1 VTTDPPAV
9 PLSPDAAQDAT
20 GAEALGSKQRRREES
35 DRRMLRAAAALIGR
49 QGVSGTSLGQIG
61 VKAGYSRGL
70 PTQRFGTKLALLE
83 AVIEAMEERFLRV
96 VERRTRGLKGCEA
109 LDERVRLQIL
119 SVHEMPDTVT
129 ALYHM
134 IVDSF
139 GAEPELRPRIAALHR
154 AYHEN
159 LRGFLRQAE
168 AMGELR
174 EGVDIERAARTVSGT
189 ISGVCIQAL
198 VDGDTAR
205 LVGDADYVA
214 EAFLS
219 RVARPEILERVI
231 AARTAR

>member
-1 VTTDPPAV
+1 MTVPP
-9 PLSPDAAQDAT
+9 SD
-20 GAEALGSKQRRREES
+20 EAGRDQAGPEELGSKQRRREES

-49 QGVSGTSLGQIG
+49 QGVSGTTLGQIG
-61 VKAGYSRGL
+61 VEAGYSRGL
-70 PTQRFGTKLALLE
+70 PTQRFGTKQALLE

-109 LDERVRLQIL
+109 LDERVRFQIL
-119 SVHEMPDTVT
+119 SVHEMPDSVT

-134 IVDSF
+134 IIDSF
-139 GAEPELRPRIAALHR
+139 GAEPELRPRIAALHG

-159 LRGFLRQAE
+159 LRGFLREAE

-174 EGVDIERAARTVSGT
+174 AGVDIERAARTVSGT

-219 RVARPEILERVI
+219 LVARPEIIDRVI
-231 AARTAR
+231 ASRAARAAR